1 MEDFTPQERSDR
13 IAWLLDEAREQGYL
27 TLGAILEVFPETED
41 DLDRLDDL
49 IALLYDQGVEVRDP
63 QEDSKEFSDQ
73 VEGDAVEEAAHVD
86 APDLSRIPADDTV
99 SLYFREMS
107 HVPLLT
113 VEEEVS
119 LTRRIERGR
128 EARRELARNGHN
140 AQERSRLQRLIE
152 QGEEA
157 RAHLIKAN
165 TRLVVSVAKR
175 YRGHGLPF
183 LDLIQAGNVGLIKA
197 ADKFDYRLG
206 NKFCTYATW
215 WIRQAIT
222 RSLSQQ
228 GRTIRIPVHMNARIR
243 RVYGIAQRLEQDL
256 GRRPTPEE
264 IAEEMGMALATVR
277 WLLRISWRP
286 LSLERPVGE
295 EGDSELGNF
304 IEDERAPSPVETA
317 ERSGL
322 CEQVEKLLATLP
334 PREARVLRLR
344 FGMQGGRAHTLEE
357 VGHKLGVTRE
367 RARQIA
373 CKALRKLRHPRRS
386 RALRTFLR

>member
-1 MEDFTPQERSDR
+1 MEDSTLQERSDR

-27 TLGAILEVFPETED
+27 TLGAILEAFPETEN
-41 DLDRLDDL
+41 DLDQLDDL
-49 IALLYDQGVEVRDP
+49 AALLYDQGVEIRDP
-63 QEDSKEFSDQ
+63 QEDSEESGDQ
-73 VEGDAVEEAAHVD
+73 VEEETVGEAVRVD

-113 VEEEVS
+113 VEEEVN

-128 EARRELARNGHN
+128 EARRELARNGHG

-165 TRLVVSVAKR
+165 TRLVVSVAKK

-206 NKFCTYATW
+206 NKFSTYATW

-256 GRRPTPEE
+256 GRRPTTEE
-264 IAEEMGMALATVR
+264 IAEEMGMPPARVR
-277 WLLRISWRP
+277 WLLRVSWRP
-286 LSLERPVGE
+286 LSLERPVGR
-295 EGDSELGNF
+295 EGDSELGIF

-322 CEQVEKLLATLP
+322 REQVEKLLATLP

-344 FGMQGGRAHTLEE
+344 FGMRDGRAHTLEE

-373 CKALRKLRHPRRS
+373 SKALRKLRHPRRS